1 MIYLDWNNINT
12 NGDTTTLGP
21 IEYNQTKVPSLVRK
35 HADYVRGKTYG
46 QDVRESLARGIEY
59 TSLVAT
65 EAVEISNDAKE
76 RQDTVESHFNSLEQ
90 EMTNKDVI
98 SAPEIIAARDGRETL
113 NERLSEDFA
122 KANSKFRHDEYS
134 NGMYSWWVYPLS
146 VYENYSTFFGT
157 ISDTGI
163 VHLNVFDHV
172 TRKFDRTEV
181 YQSEIDDHNAPS
193 VNILKDGR
201 IAVIYARHGQEKQV
215 RFRITEKPYDIHAL
229 GAEKTIATNTV
240 ISYVQS
246 YVDDNNRIHIFT
258 RREASGWFY
267 LRTDDEGQSWAIN
280 RRLTWIGE
288 GRTELFYM
296 KIKPTRLDDGT
307 EVIRMIFTI
316 HPEQAVDEQDIYYA
330 ALNVKTGNVFI
341 PSTSIGNAY
350 EPGFGS
356 IVELSS
362 LQKVYTPASGKRTR
376 IYDVSTGE
384 LSVVFLEFTTKAD
397 AVYKLSKWNGSGF
410 DTYTLTE
417 PGVPIGSSVSYFGG
431 AMFSDYADNE
441 VLLAKENQGTWT
453 IERWNLNNANEW
465 ETDVISQSNGEKI
478 FRPITP
484 LGNSG
489 NIMYVKGEYAEGSYT
504 DYDTNVIVLHTPES
518 DGKFS
523 TKDTQEVEVV
533 TPTPTTNN
541 VFKSS
546 NTYERINI
554 TDTDTKSG
562 SISVVFDEPFHNK
575 PVVVAQ
581 SLHIAFNV
589 SLSNITTSGFDITVR
604 NVLNELDYPI
614 VDVNW
619 IAIGK

>member
-1 MIYLDWNNINT
+1 MDINNINT
-12 NGDTTTLGP
+12 NSDTSGLGP
-21 IEYNQTKVPSLVRK
+21 IEYNQTKVPELSRKYADNVRT
-35 HADYVRGKTYG
+35 KTYG
-46 QDVRESLARGIEY
+46 QHVREGLARGIEY
-59 TSLVAT
+59 AGLMAN
-65 EAVEISNDAKE
+65 EAVEVSNEAKE

-98 SAPEIIAARDGRETL
+98 SAPEIIASRDGRETL
-113 NERLSEDFA
+113 SERLTEDFSRL
-122 KANSKFRHDEYS
+122 NSRFRHDEHDNS
-134 NGMYSWWVYPLS
+134 MYSWWVYPLS

-157 ISDTGI
+157 ISDTGV
-163 VHLNVFDHV
+163 VHLNSFDHV

-181 YQSEIDDHNAPS
+181 YQSEVDDHNAPS

-201 IAVIYARHGQEKQV
+201 IAVIYARHGKEKQV
-215 RFRITEKPYDIHAL
+215 RFRITEKPYDIHTL
-229 GAEKTIATNTV
+229 GAEKTIETSTV

-267 LRTDDEGQSWAIN
+267 LRTDDEGETWAIN

-296 KIKPTRLDDGT
+296 KIKPTRLADNT
-307 EVIRMIFTI
+307 EVIRMVFTI
-316 HPEQAVDEQDIYYA
+316 HPELAADEQDIYYA
-330 ALNVKTGNVFI
+330 ALNLRTGSVFT

-350 EPGFGS
+350 DSGFGS

-362 LQKVYTPASGKRTR
+362 MQKVYTPASGKRTR
-376 IYDVSTGE
+376 IYDVSTGH

-410 DTYTLTE
+410 TTYTLTA
-417 PGVPIGSSVSYFGG
+417 PGIPIGSSVSYFGG

-441 VLLAKENQGTWT
+441 VLLSREDEGVWT
-453 IERWNLNNANEW
+453 IERWNLNKNNQW
-465 ETDVISQSNGEKI
+465 ETEVIVKSNGEKI

-504 DYDTNVIVLHTPES
+504 DYDTNVVVLHSAES

-523 TKDTQEVEVV
+523 TKDTQEVGIV
-533 TPTPTTNN
+533 TPPLSSNN

-546 NTYERINI
+546 STYERINI
-554 TDTDTKSG
+554 TDTATKSG
-562 SISVVFDEPFHNK
+562 SISVVFDEPFPNK

-589 SLSNITTSGFDITVR
+589 SLSNITVNGFDITAR
-604 NVLNELDYPI
+604 NVLNDLDYPI

-619 IAIGK
+619 IALGK